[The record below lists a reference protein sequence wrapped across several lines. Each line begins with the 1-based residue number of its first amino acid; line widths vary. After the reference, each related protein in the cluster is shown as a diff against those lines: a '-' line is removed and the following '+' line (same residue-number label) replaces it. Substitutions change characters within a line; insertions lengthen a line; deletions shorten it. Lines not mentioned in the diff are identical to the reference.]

1 MKFSNFDEDFRFK
14 KRRTSDTMFI
24 IKVVSIISAI
34 FVIMSSFLF
43 ITKIGSSDSYEYEIE
58 EKGERYGNSEFIK
71 YQGKISVLVPS
82 GGRYILDDVDI
93 NSFRTLSLEDRNTR
107 IIGLD
112 KKSVYFG
119 NILIPDLDPNKL
131 EVIGNGYY
139 TDGTNTYFCSPFSE
153 RNKNLSSIMEGLQSL
168 TYSFSKT
175 KKPQSYIYPYKKIE
189 TNKKLRAV
197 ENLFSFAT
205 DGEKVYYE
213 GEVLENADLNT
224 LKGVDKYNEYFADK
238 ENVYY
243 QSKLLSIK
251 NSGKLKIV
259 SAKQGYKFL
268 YDEKN
273 GYVFIEDYSFDREKA
288 PYKVIGSGGNHLHNL
303 VFIAKDGVY
312 YYDSQKKKQ
321 LKAGDNIFI
330 GNIEEITPNI
340 FSDDKNIYYFS
351 AYDVWKK
358 LRGGGRILFSWNTEI
373 YYLDKKDAWEK
384 VGDVSY
390 GTTGAIWKKGDRYY
404 YFDDLGIHQLI
415 HNTIYEISDMATLE
429 YLMNENNVNPDKIR
443 ELIENKKL
451 IAISGEKKMEIVVKY
466 ESDILIAA
474 RYSKIFLGIFVV
486 IIGIFSMYQK
496 IRKEEYNE
504 NKW

>member
-43 ITKIGSSDSYEYEIE
+43 TTKIGSSDSYEYEIE
-58 EKGERYGNSEFIK
+58 EKAERYGNSEFIK
-71 YQGKISVLVPS
+71 YQGKISVLLPS

-205 DGEKVYYE
+205 DGERVYYE
-213 GEVLENADLNT
+213 GEVLENAD
-224 LKGVDKYNEYFADK
+224 
-238 ENVYY
+238 
-243 QSKLLSIK
+243 
-251 NSGKLKIV
+251 
-259 SAKQGYKFL
+259 
-268 YDEKN
+268 
-273 GYVFIEDYSFDREKA
+273 
-288 PYKVIGSGGNHLHNL
+288 
-303 VFIAKDGVY
+303 
-312 YYDSQKKKQ
+312 
-321 LKAGDNIFI
+321 
-330 GNIEEITPNI
+330 
-340 FSDDKNIYYFS
+340 
-351 AYDVWKK
+351 
-358 LRGGGRILFSWNTEI
+358 
-373 YYLDKKDAWEK
+373 
-384 VGDVSY
+384 
-390 GTTGAIWKKGDRYY
+390 
-404 YFDDLGIHQLI
+404 
-415 HNTIYEISDMATLE
+415 
-429 YLMNENNVNPDKIR
+429 NVNPNKIR

-486 IIGIFSMYQK
+486 IIGIFNMYQK

>member
-1 MKFSNFDEDFRFK
+1 MKFRDFDEEFNFK
-14 KRRTSDTMFI
+14 KKKTSDTFFI
-24 IKVVSIISAI
+24 LKAVFIALAI
-34 FVIMSSFLF
+34 FISLSFFLF
-43 ITKIGSSDSYEYEIE
+43 VTKMIRSDSYEIE
-58 EKGERYGNSEFIK
+58 ENGEKYGNSWFVK
-71 YQGKISVLVPS
+71 YQDQIYVPIPS

-93 NSFRTLSLEDRNTR
+93 DTFKALNSNDWSTR
-107 IIGLD
+107 IVGLD
-112 KKSVYFG
+112 KNHVYFG
-119 NILIPDLDPNKL
+119 NIPIPDLNPNKL

-139 TDGTNTYFCSPFSE
+139 TDGTNTYFCSPASE
-153 RNKNLSSIMEGLQSL
+153 INKNLSSIMEGLQYL
-168 TYSFSKT
+168 IYSFSKT

-189 TNKKLRAV
+189 TDKKLRAV
-197 ENLFSFAT
+197 EGFQFFAT

-259 SAKQGYKFL
+259 SLEQGHEFL

-273 GYVFIEDYSFDREKA
+273 GYVFIENYSFDKEKA
-288 PYKVIGSGGNHLHNL
+288 PYKVIGRAGNHLYHL
-303 VFIAKDGVY
+303 VFLAKDGVY

-321 LKAGDNIFI
+321 LKAGDNIFV
-330 GNIEEITPNI
+330 GNVEELSPNV
-340 FSDDKNIYYFS
+340 FTDDENIYYFS

-415 HNTIYEISDMATLE
+415 HNTIYEISDIATLE
-429 YLMNENNVNPDKIR
+429 YLMNENNVNPSKIR

-451 IAISGEKKMEIVVKY
+451 IAISGEKKMEIVVKHKD
-466 ESDILIAA
+466 DILIAA

-486 IIGIFSMYQK
+486 IVGIFRMYEK
-496 IRKEEYNE
+496 IRKEKHNE

>member
-1 MKFSNFDEDFRFK
+1 MKFSDFDEDFNLK
-14 KRRTSDTMFI
+14 KKRTSDTLLIFKIVFI
-24 IKVVSIISAI
+24 I
-34 FVIMSSFLF
+34 FVAFILLSSVRFF
-43 ITKIGSSDSYEYEIE
+43 TKIGSSSYYEYEIE
-58 EKGERYGNSEFIK
+58 EKGEKYGNTRFIK
-71 YQGKISVLVPS
+71 YKGEISVLIPS
-82 GGRYILDDVDI
+82 GGRYILDGVDI
-93 NSFRTLSLEDRNTR
+93 DTFKALNSDDRSTV
-107 IIGLD
+107 IVGLD
-112 KKSVYFG
+112 KNHVYFG
-119 NILIPDLDPNKL
+119 NIPIPDLDPNKL

-139 TDGTNTYFCSPFSE
+139 TDGTNTYFCSPASE
-153 RNKNLSSIMEGLQSL
+153 RNKNLSSIMEGLEYL
-168 TYSFSKT
+168 IYSFSKT

-189 TNKKLRAV
+189 TDKKLSVV
-197 ENLFSFAT
+197 ENLFSFVT

-224 LKGVDKYNEYFADK
+224 LKGVNKYNEYFADK

-259 SAKQGYKFL
+259 SAEQGYKFL

-273 GYVFIEDYSFDREKA
+273 GYVFIEDYSFDKEKA
-288 PYKVIGSGGNHLHNL
+288 PYKVIGGGGNHLNNL
-303 VFIAKDGVY
+303 VFLAKDGVY

-330 GNIEEITPNI
+330 GNIEKISPNV
-340 FSDDKNIYYFS
+340 FSDDKNIYYFH
-351 AYDVWKK
+351 AYDVWKN
-358 LRGGGRILFSWNTEI
+358 LRGGGRILFSRNTEI

-415 HNTIYEISDMATLE
+415 NNAIYEIFDVTTLE
-429 YLMNENNVNPDKIR
+429 YLMNADNVNPDKIR

-451 IAISGEKKMEIVVKY
+451 IAISGEKKIEIVVKN
-466 ESDILIAA
+466 ENDIIFMIKW
-474 RYSKIFLGIFVV
+474 SKIFLV
-486 IIGIFSMYQK
+486 IIIIGTIILKVVKK
-496 IRKEEYNE
+496 IK
-504 NKW
+504 K